1 MGLILFLKAVIC
13 QSSFLLLFNLL
24 PLGHGVATSTS
35 QCHFFFLI
43 IPVGAIGVL
52 GKKTHTC
59 TITYGLTNS
68 QLSDFSCSCSS
79 NYRHFRC
86 LMVTLIYC
94 EEMYA
99 EHLEGH
105 DFTLII
111 LI

>member
-1 MGLILFLKAVIC
+1 MRLILFLKAVFAKVIFFYLNC
-13 QSSFLLLFNLL
+13 YLLIMEQLWAQVNVILL
-24 PLGHGVATSTS
+24 K
-35 QCHFFFLI
+35 I
-43 IPVGAIGVL
+43 IPVRAIGVL
-52 GKKTHTC
+52 GKKTHTG

-68 QLSDFSCSCSS
+68 QLSDFSCSCGS
-79 NYRHFRC
+79 NYRHFGY

-94 EEMYA
+94 EEVYA